1 MAANNEQFNIPQN
14 IHPDWIP
21 FFESNILDL
30 DNIFNSIQSEPFYPA
45 INNVFNAFTIGP
57 KDIKICLLGQD
68 PYQNEGL
75 AHGYSFS
82 VPNGCKIPPSLAN
95 IFKEINIEF
104 PNKYNFT
111 NGNLELWSSREKIFL
126 LNAALTVKPKLSNS
140 HAKLWSDFTDDV
152 IIYLSNNYPN
162 IVFLLLGKFAG
173 SKDILINEEIHE
185 IIKGVHPSPLSAH
198 NGFFNSNIFI
208 KVDDALTGQNKSPIN
223 WQN

>member
-21 FFESNILDL
+21 FFESNISNLN
-30 DNIFNSIQSEPFYPA
+30 NIFNSIQSEPFYPA

-126 LNAALTVKPKLSNS
+126 LNAALTVKPKKSNS
-140 HAKLWSDFTDDV
+140 HADLWKQFINNV
-152 IIYLSNNYPN
+152 IEYLSENGNNV
-162 IVFLLLGKFAG
+162 VFLLLGKFAH
-173 SKDILINEEIHE
+173 SKDLLIDEDKHF

-198 NGFFNSNIFI
+198 IGFFNSNIFI
-208 KVDDALTGQNKSPIN
+208 KIDDVLRSLNLETVN